1 MTYTFHTLKEKP
13 HLRPEINRLSDASWP
28 TFLLHGDIT
37 RWSLLFG
44 RFPETQ
50 ILVLDDEDKIAAV
63 GHTVPIPWDG
73 QLADLPPTMEDV
85 LIRAE
90 QAADEQRIPD
100 ALCAVSAMVSPEYR
114 GQNLSSTLIQ
124 KMRTLASRL
133 ACAALLAPVRPI
145 WKSRYPLIPMTRY
158 VKWTREDGSPVDPWI
173 RVHWRLGAEPL
184 CVAPNTLTV
193 EGTIQEWEDWTGE
206 TVYGS
211 GKYII
216 PGALQPVDMDCERDV
231 GRYQD
236 PNYWMKHP
244 VRDSG

>member
-1 MTYTFHTLKEKP
+1 MTYTFHTLEQKTYFRQHIK
-13 HLRPEINRLSDASWP
+13 RLSDASWP
-28 TFLLHGDIT
+28 AYLLHGNIT
-37 RWSLLFG
+37 RWNLLFD

-50 ILVLDDEDKIAAV
+50 ILVLDGEDQLAAA
-63 GHTVPIPWDG
+63 GHTVPIPWNG
-73 QLADLPPTMEDV
+73 QLADLPSTMEDI

-90 QAADEQRIPD
+90 QAANDQRAPD
-100 ALCAVSAMVSPEYR
+100 ALCAVSAMVSADHQ
-114 GQNLSSTLIQ
+114 GNNLSSTLIQ
-124 KMRTLASRL
+124 EMRTVANRL

-145 WKSRYPLIPMTRY
+145 WKSRYPLIPMARY
-158 VKWTREDGSPVDPWI
+158 VKWIREDGSPVDPWI

-216 PGALQPVDMDCERDV
+216 PGALQPVHMNCEQDK
-231 GRYQD
+231 GRYED
-236 PNYWMKHP
+236 PNFWMKHP
-244 VRDSG
+244 IES